1 MRMDTWAWI
10 VIIAVVVIA
19 VALIAWAASRKR
31 RTNEL
36 RERFGPEYDR
46 TMTSDG
52 DRREAESDLRERMER
67 HEALNIRPLDP
78 DAADRYRREWR
89 DVQARFVDA
98 PDESLR
104 RADGLITEVMQRRGY
119 PMSDFEQR
127 SADLSVEHAQTVQD
141 YRAAHAISMQ
151 ASQGQASTEDQRQ
164 GMVHYRALF
173 DDMVGSGAE
182 TDGAETN
189 TMETSDRQ
197 VNR

>member
-1 MRMDTWAWI
+1 MDDAWVWI
-10 VIIAVVVIA
+10 VVIA
-19 VALIAWAASRKR
+19 AVVIVVALIAWAATRKR
-31 RTNEL
+31 KTDEL

-46 TMTSDG
+46 ALSRDG
-52 DRREAESDLRERMER
+52 GRREGESELRERVEC
-67 HEALNIRPLDP
+67 HDALDIQPLSP
-78 DAADRYRREWR
+78 DAAARYRQEWR

-173 DDMVGSGAE
+173 DDMVGAGAE
-182 TDGAETN
+182 TDGAAATN

>member
-1 MRMDTWAWI
+1 MDDAWVWI
-10 VIIAVVVIA
+10 VIIVAVMIV
-19 VALIAWAASRKR
+19 VALIAWAATRKR
-31 RTNEL
+31 KTDEL

-46 TMTSDG
+46 ALSRDG
-52 DRREAESDLRERMER
+52 GRREGESELRERVER
-67 HEALNIRPLDP
+67 HDALNIQPLSP
-78 DAADRYRREWR
+78 DAAARYRQEWR

-164 GMVHYRALF
+164 GLVHYRALF
-173 DDMVGSGAE
+173 DDMVGAGAE
-182 TDGAETN
+182 TDGAAATN

>member
-1 MRMDTWAWI
+1 MDDAWI
-10 VIIAVVVIA
+10 WIVVIA
-19 VALIAWAASRKR
+19 AVVIVVALIAWAATRKR
-31 RTNEL
+31 KTDEL

-46 TMTSDG
+46 ALSRDG
-52 DRREAESDLRERMER
+52 GRREGESELRERVER
-67 HEALNIRPLDP
+67 HDALNIQTLSP
-78 DAADRYRREWR
+78 DAAARYRQEWR

>member
-1 MRMDTWAWI
+1 MDDAWI
-10 VIIAVVVIA
+10 WIVVIA
-19 VALIAWAASRKR
+19 AVVIVVALIAWAATRKR
-31 RTNEL
+31 KTDEL

-46 TMTSDG
+46 ALSRDG
-52 DRREAESDLRERMER
+52 GRREGESELRERVER
-67 HEALNIRPLDP
+67 HDALNIQPLSP
-78 DAADRYRREWR
+78 DAAARYREEWR
-89 DVQARFVDA
+89 DVQARFVDS

>member
-1 MRMDTWAWI
+1 MDTWAWI

-98 PDESLR
+98 PDESLS

-119 PMSDFEQR
+119 PMTDFEQR
-127 SADLSVEHAQTVQD
+127 SADLSVEHGDTVQD
-141 YRAAHAISMQ
+141 YRAAHAISM
-151 ASQGQASTEDQRQ
+151 ATSRGQASTEDQRQ
-164 GMVHYRALF
+164 AMVHYRSLF
-173 DDMVGSGAE
+173 DEMIGADTE
-182 TDGAETN
+182 A
-189 TMETSDRQ
+189 SDRQ